1 LSLIQIDGVD
11 LLTPQK
17 FSVTL
22 SDLDG
27 ETNRNAKGELVR
39 DRIAVKRKLSLQY
52 QPLTT
57 AQISSVLSKITNVYF
72 QCTFLDPL
80 LGANYTGTFYVGDR
94 TAPLYNTAQGLWE
107 SITMDFI
114 EK

>member
-1 LSLIQIDGVD
+1 MSLITIDGVGI
-11 LLTPQK
+11 LTPQK
-17 FSVTL
+17 LSVTL

-39 DRIAVKRKLSLQY
+39 DRIAVKRKLSITY

-57 AQISSVLSKITNVYF
+57 AQISSVLSAIQNVYF

-80 LGANYTGTFYVGDR
+80 VGGNYTGTFYVGDR
-94 TAPLYNTAQGLWE
+94 TAPLYNTTQGLWE
-107 SITMDFI
+107 SMTLDFI

>member
-1 LSLIQIDGVD
+1 MSLITIDGTAI
-11 LLTPQK
+11 LTPQK
-17 FSVTL
+17 FSVVI

-27 ETNRNAKGELVR
+27 ETNRNVKGELVR

-57 AQISSVLSKITNVYF
+57 AQISSVLSVIQNTF
-72 QCTFLDPL
+72 FSCTFLDPL
-80 LGANYTGTFYVGDR
+80 VGGNYTGTFYVGDR
-94 TAPLYNTAQGLWE
+94 TAPLYNTSQGLWE